1 MKVYKKRKNCRL
13 CYSPDLIKI
22 LSLPSVAPG
31 EQLRSNFKTIFYE
44 VPIDLYQCKSCF
56 HVQLVNIPRDN
67 LMWNDEYTFMP
78 SKNIEII
85 KHFKNVIDKFHRHHC
100 KKIEK
105 VFEIGSND
113 GLFLKLL
120 KKKFNCQVLG
130 IDPSKLPRQE
140 ALKNNIETIPK
151 FFNYKYSKKIKSSRG
166 VFDLIVANNVF
177 AHTDNLNDTMK
188 GITSLL
194 KNDGYF
200 VFEASYLLDVLQ
212 KKLIGTIIHEHLSV
226 HSLTSFKPFLRKF
239 NIHLI
244 DVMHQKNIQGGAIIG
259 IAKKNDSNPKKLKIS
274 KNLKFMFHKEK
285 KYGLANSKG
294 LRNYQNNFYLTLN
307 KFKKNINKFLLKNPD
322 TKLFCYGAARS
333 IQITLKLL
341 GIENNVNFILEN
353 NKFKFNKFI
362 PLNNKIKIINE
373 KKHKYSDKNLYLIT
387 AWVHTNTI
395 IKNIKS
401 KIKIKSVL
409 NVATIYPKF
418 DILNVKK
425 YEKNFTSWS
434 R

>member
-1 MKVYKKRKNCRL
+1 MKVYKKRSNCRL
-13 CYSPDLIKI
+13 CYSPNLIKI
-22 LSLPSVAPG
+22 LNLPSVAPG
-31 EQLRSNFKTIFYE
+31 EQLRKNCKKIFYE

-78 SKNIEII
+78 SKNLEII
-85 KHFKNVIDKFHRHHC
+85 KHFKSVIDKFHTYHC
-100 KKIEK
+100 RKIEK

-120 KKKFNCQVLG
+120 QKKFNCQVLG
-130 IDPSKLPRQE
+130 IDPSKLPRRE
-140 ALKNNIETIPK
+140 ALKKNIKTIPK

-188 GITSLL
+188 GITNLL

-200 VFEASYLLDVLQ
+200 IFEASYLLDVLK
-212 KKLIGTIIHEHLSV
+212 KKLIGTIIHEHLSI
-226 HSLTSFKPFLRKF
+226 HSLTSFKPFLKKF
-239 NIHLI
+239 NIYLI
-244 DVMHQKNIQGGAIIG
+244 DVIHQKNIQGGAIVG
-259 IAKKNDSNPKKLKIS
+259 IAKKNKLNQKKLKIS
-274 KNLKFMFHKEK
+274 KNLQLMFQKEK

-294 LRNYQNNFYLTLN
+294 LINYQNEFYLTLN
-307 KFKKNINKFLLKNPD
+307 KLKKKLNQFLLKNSD
-322 TKLFCYGAARS
+322 SKIYCYGAARS

-341 GIENNVNFILEN
+341 GIENNTNFILEN
-353 NKFKFNKFI
+353 NKFKFGKFI

-373 KKHKYSDKNLYLIT
+373 RKHKYSNKNLYLIT

-395 IKNIKS
+395 IKNIKN
-401 KIKIKSVL
+401 KVKNKL
-409 NVATIYPKF
+409 ALYVATIYPKF

-425 YEKNFTSWS
+425 
-434 R
+434 